1 MINNLQK
8 FRLKTEQF
16 AEKVLQMI
24 TNMQPQIA
32 VTLAL
37 ALLSCPYRRM
47 HDQVYETVRRYG
59 HDSGEIWHRMQK
71 TLPGDL
77 AIQTR

>member
-24 TNMQPQIA
+24 TN
-32 VTLAL
+32 T
-37 ALLSCPYRRM
+37 
-47 HDQVYETVRRYG
+47 
-59 HDSGEIWHRMQK
+59 
-71 TLPGDL
+71 
-77 AIQTR
+77 